1 MARLD
6 VDLLETGIYSV
17 AEATRLLRLQKLS
30 ASQQRVR
37 GWVAGYPRT
46 MGEPVIKNQIGFRGR
61 RLAMSF
67 TNLMETRFIA
77 YFAGKGVS
85 VNHIRAIVEE
95 VRDFARTRDLVH
107 SDHPFATNIMFKTDG
122 KRIFGLVADKTS
134 DPRMYDFKKRNWS
147 MYEVMRQS
155 LRKGVV
161 FSPEGAA
168 LAWYP
173 HKRLAPQVIIHP
185 KRAFGQP
192 ILKDSGVPTATLYDS
207 FKADEE
213 NHETVANWFEVP
225 VAQVKEAVRFEE
237 LLAQAG

>member
-46 MGEPVIKNQIGFRGR
+46 MGEPVIKNQVGFHGR

-67 TNLMETRFIA
+67 TNLMEARFIA
-77 YFAGKGVS
+77 YFSGKGVS
-85 VNHIRAIVEE
+85 VVHIRAIVEE
-95 VRDFARTRDLVH
+95 ARDFANH
-107 SDHPFATNIMFKTDG
+107 EHPFATNVMFKTDG
-122 KRIFGLVADKTS
+122 KRIFGLVAEKTG
-134 DPRMYDFKKRNWS
+134 DPWMYDLKKKNWA
-147 MYEVMRQS
+147 MYTVMKQS
-155 LRKGVV
+155 LRPGVV
-161 FSPEGAA
+161 YGPEGEA

-173 HKRLAPQVIIHP
+173 HKGFAPNIIIHP

-192 ILKDSGVPTATLYDS
+192 ILKGSGVPTATLYDS

-213 NHETVANWFEVP
+213 NFETVANWFEVP

-237 LLAQAG
+237 RLARVG